1 MPTRP
6 SPIAPRALAALAAL
20 TLCLCAA
27 LLGGGVQ
34 AQAVAQPATP
44 PIPYPDA
51 ATALAALQARDGDGV
66 IVTHPEGWIVASE
79 PLASAQWSFTT
90 PGHEAHPAAVR
101 RVIRRERGGAVA
113 VQVDSLCSA
122 GAEPCARLVAQFE
135 AMNERITQAVKARGR
150 QGSTPPAQP

>member
-1 MPTRP
+1 V
-6 SPIAPRALAALAAL
+6 LAALA
-20 TLCLCAA
+20 LCAPLLTGGA
-27 LLGGGVQ
+27 L
-34 AQAVAQPATP
+34 AQTAAQTAAPAAPAIP

-66 IVTHPEGWIVASE
+66 IVTHPEGWVVASE

-101 RVIRRERGGAVA
+101 RVIRRERGGGVT
-113 VQVDSLCSA
+113 VQVDSLCTA
-122 GAEPCARLVAQFE
+122 GTEPCARLVAQFE
-135 AMNERITQAVKARGR
+135 AMNERITQSVKARGR